1 MTLWS
6 VLSPL
11 LCTIRRPIRTRPM
24 ARLSLVNRL
33 LLRKQRGEDGRTLGS
48 PGKRK
53 QLNIRG
59 IHCAQRVCR
68 RQLEQ

>member
-1 MTLWS
+1 M
-6 VLSPL
+6 P
-11 LCTIRRPIRTRPM
+11 
-24 ARLSLVNRL
+24 
-33 LLRKQRGEDGRTLGS
+33 LRKQRGEDGRTLGS

-68 RQLEQ
+68 R

>member
-1 MTLWS
+1 MLKITVPAAEFWDEIHEEF
-6 VLSPL
+6 VYKKEQ
-11 LCTIRRPIRTRPM
+11 T
-24 ARLSLVNRL
+24 L

-68 RQLEQ
+68 R